1 MAHSVIFRRL
11 LEIISNRHAGNAT
24 RPAKPPFPDVQA
36 HFHRYKAPSNCLT
49 SRNASLTCRA
59 QTQTTRLPVVFHP
72 VEPTL
77 TLWGARCVDGPQ
89 RSRERPYPGEAKDVP
104 FEPADAI
111 CLDVRLQ
118 IGAGIMPTSKPAL
131 T

>member
-1 MAHSVIFRRL
+1 MSREQDNKAVVGRWFDGFFWS
-11 LEIISNRHAGNAT
+11 GGQ
-24 RPAKPPFPDVQA
+24 PA
-36 HFHRYKAPSNCLT
+36 
-49 SRNASLTCRA
+49 
-59 QTQTTRLPVVFHP
+59 
-72 VEPTL
+72 PTL
-77 TLWGARCVDGPQ
+77 LNDLHANGSSACCEPVFVLWGARCVDGPQ
-89 RSRERPYPGEAKDVP
+89 GSRERPYPGEAKDVP